1 MLMAAGRRVKGMKSQ
16 SIIEKIENAGLV
28 GRGGANFPTAKKWLI
43 VKSALRRVSGGYIV
57 VNAAEGEPGVKK
69 DAFLLKNEAPT
80 VIDGINLA
88 YNFLGKNKIKTVYF
102 YINRKYYNLYSKS
115 LFAVLKS
122 EKKYLFLAKKI
133 KFFIKPLSPSY
144 IGGEESAVLNIIE
157 GNRAEPKKR
166 PPFPAEKGINNL
178 PTLVNNVETLYS
190 VSLISK
196 NKYQGKRLY
205 TISGA
210 VKYKGVYS
218 LPADA
223 SAEDILRATDNYPD
237 FDFFAILGGEVCGEV
252 LDKNQLL
259 APIEG
264 SGFIMV
270 FNKEKTDKDKLLNY
284 WLKYYETE
292 SCGLCTPCREGSYR
306 LREMLKKGEINKKK
320 FIDLLDNL
328 EQASFC
334 SLGSSLSQTV
344 KSYLE
349 NIYKQK

>member
-1 MLMAAGRRVKGMKSQ
+1 
-16 SIIEKIENAGLV
+16 
-28 GRGGANFPTAKKWLI
+28 
-43 VKSALRRVSGGYIV
+43 
-57 VNAAEGEPGVKK
+57 
-69 DAFLLKNEAPT
+69 
-80 VIDGINLA
+80 
-88 YNFLGKNKIKTVYF
+88 
-102 YINRKYYNLYSKS
+102 
-115 LFAVLKS
+115 
-122 EKKYLFLAKKI
+122 
-133 KFFIKPLSPSY
+133 
-144 IGGEESAVLNIIE
+144 
-157 GNRAEPKKR
+157 
-166 PPFPAEKGINNL
+166 
-178 PTLVNNVETLYS
+178 
-190 VSLISK
+190 
-196 NKYQGKRLY
+196 
-205 TISGA
+205 
-210 VKYKGVYS
+210 
-218 LPADA
+218 LPADMN
-223 SAEDILRATDNYPD
+223 AEDVLRATNNYPD